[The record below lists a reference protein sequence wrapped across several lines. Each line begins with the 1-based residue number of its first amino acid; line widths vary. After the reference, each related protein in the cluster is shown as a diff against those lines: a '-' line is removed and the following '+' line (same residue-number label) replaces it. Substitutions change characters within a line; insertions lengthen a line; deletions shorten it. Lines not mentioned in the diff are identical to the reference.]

1 MLRTIIEEGRV
12 TESLQKGSNIYPRT
26 WEAYEAMCWL
36 LVRREVFGAEISGV
50 KDVYKLHKQAAG
62 GFGVP
67 QLSVL
72 YTVTVAHIHIHT
84 LRVG

>member
-1 MLRTIIEEGRV
+1 
-12 TESLQKGSNIYPRT
+12 
-26 WEAYEAMCWL
+26 MCWL